1 MFFDNSFG
9 GFNQEGNEYL
19 IYKNKENTLPAVW
32 CNIFGNSF
40 LGTVVTDNLG
50 GYTWGKNCRLNRLT
64 AWNNDKVLDLPSE
77 IFYIK
82 DEDNKAIWTLN
93 SGVIPN
99 ENYYYITH
107 GFGYSKILNTND
119 NLRQEIDI
127 FDPNEEPIKIIN
139 FKIRNLINEDRN
151 IKLVVY
157 LKAVL
162 GEDEYLTNRNL
173 YVEKRDNILKI
184 KNAFKDENFKDKF
197 MFVTSNLKI
206 NSFTGEKDDFFGNG
220 DILNPDAL
228 YKN

>member
-1 MFFDNSFG
+1 M
-9 GFNQEGNEYL
+9 
-19 IYKNKENTLPAVW
+19 
-32 CNIFGNSF
+32 
-40 LGTVVTDNLG
+40 
-50 GYTWGKNCRLNRLT
+50 
-64 AWNNDKVLDLPSE
+64 PSE

-127 FDPNEEPIKIIN
+127 FVPNEEPIKIIN

-173 YVEKRDNILKI
+173 CVEKRDNILKI
-184 KNAFKDENFKDKF
+184 KNAYFWAFLIALID
-197 MFVTSNLKI
+197 NLI
-206 NSFTGEKDDFFGNG
+206 YNRICVNIVG
-220 DILNPDAL
+220 
-228 YKN
+228 